1 MISTLLVIYRVAHR
15 ALSAEE
21 RVGLRIQRNA
31 RAEIEGLLVEMMTIE
46 KLANAAL
53 PKEGLELLD
62 LALADEETAEIHA
75 EGRKA
80 H

>member
-1 MISTLLVIYRVAHR
+1 MA
-15 ALSAEE
+15 
-21 RVGLRIQRNA
+21 
-31 RAEIEGLLVEMMTIE
+31 IE
-46 KLANAAL
+46 KLALGGL
-53 PKEGLELLD
+53 PKEGRELLH